1 MIGVAH
7 GWHVHCSGIPPSMEH
22 KSPLPS
28 RDSSAGGFTLVELV
42 FVIAI
47 ITVLAS
53 IFLPTAFQ
61 KLQKADEV
69 SADSSV
75 QAIAAAL
82 AGFYTDLR
90 AFPTCHTGSC
100 AAFPGSSNQLVFLA
114 FGDGYGSQ
122 TADYPSAATG
132 SGNWDLTANDEA
144 TPERNNGA
152 NHLVQNDPDTN
163 GTSGESTD
171 YRTSGRLRWRGP
183 YLGRFGLDPWG
194 RTYIAYVGAMEASG
208 KKVSGSSGQHSGWIL
223 SAGPNGSLDTL
234 PSSNSLAGD
243 DRGFVFHSQ
252 Q

>member
-1 MIGVAH
+1 MIGLAH
-7 GWHVHCSGIPPSMEH
+7 GWHIHCSKIPPSMEQ
-22 KSPLPS
+22 KSALPS
-28 RDSSAGGFTLVELV
+28 RDSSVGGFTLVELV

-100 AAFPGSSNQLVFLA
+100 ASFPGSSNQLVFLA

-122 TADYPSAATG
+122 TTSYPSAATG

-144 TPERNNGA
+144 TPARNNGA
-152 NHLVQNDPDTN
+152 NHLVQNDPDAN

-194 RTYIAYVGAMEASG
+194 RTFIAYVGAMEASG
-208 KKVSGSSGQHSGWIL
+208 KKVSGASGQHSGWIL

-234 PSSNSLAGD
+234 PSSSALVGD
-243 DRGFVFHSQ
+243 DRGFIFHSQ
-252 Q
+252 P